1 MKVLSLDYGTKR
13 VGVAVSY
20 ASLAQPLMILPNDI
34 YLIAKIEDLI
44 SQHHIHQIVV
54 GLSENEM
61 AKKTQNFVQQLQSV
75 TSLPITF
82 IDETLTSFQ
91 VHEWLKTASAKKR
104 REPIDHYA
112 AAVILENFLRE
123 QHN

>member
-20 ASLAQPLMILPNDI
+20 ASLVQPLTILPNDI
-34 YLIAKIEDLI
+34 HLIARIMDLI
-44 SQHHIHQIVV
+44 DQHHVQQIVV

-61 AKKTQNFVQQLQSV
+61 AKKTQEFVQQLRLT
-75 TSLPITF
+75 TSLPITL

-112 AAVILENFLRE
+112 AAVILENFLQE
-123 QHN
+123 QQS

>member
-13 VGVAVSY
+13 IGVAVSY
-20 ASLAQPLMILPNDI
+20 ASLAQPLTILPNDAH
-34 YLIAKIEDLI
+34 LIAAIMDLI
-44 SQHHIHQIVV
+44 DQHHIQQIVV

-61 AKKTQNFVQQLQSV
+61 AKKTQEFVRQLQLA
-75 TSLPITF
+75 TSLPIIF

-112 AAVILENFLRE
+112 AAVILENFLHE
-123 QHN
+123 QQN